1 VPAPDITNLLQ
12 CIRAAEPGALA
23 RGITLVEN
31 DLPGAQ
37 ELLSSLQHTAVP
49 KVVGITGPPG
59 AGKSTLVNSLLAE
72 WTNAGKKVAVLAVD
86 PSSPFHF
93 GSLLGDRIRMARFYN
108 NPDVFI
114 RSLASRGSLGGL
126 HARIFEIA
134 DVVKEAGFDIIV
146 IETVGV
152 GQSEV
157 EIAGLADCTV
167 VTLVPEAGDTIQTM
181 KAGLLEIADIF
192 VVNKADRP
200 EADKLY
206 QSLRV
211 LAHEQANDE
220 AETPVLKTVASTS
233 YGTSELAGILDSLL
247 RCPSPSHIRRHQHLL
262 LEKVYRLIQN
272 ERMAGISKTGLAAAL
287 DHAKAMK
294 GFNIYSFARNIAASN
309 TAVPQS

>member
-1 VPAPDITNLLQ
+1 MPASDIQNLLLS
-12 CIRAAEPGALA
+12 IRSGNPNALA

-31 DLPGAQ
+31 GLAGSQ
-37 ELLSSLQHTAVP
+37 ELLTSLEQTTAARI
-49 KVVGITGPPG
+49 VGVTGPPG
-59 AGKSTLVNSLLAE
+59 AGKSTLVNALLAE
-72 WTNAGKKVAVLAVD
+72 WTDAGKRIAVIAVD

-108 NPDVFI
+108 NPLVFI
-114 RSLASRGSLGGL
+114 RSLATRGSLGGL
-126 HARIFEIA
+126 HPRIFEIS

-167 VTLVPEAGDTIQTM
+167 VTLVPEAGDIIQTM
-181 KAGLLEIADIF
+181 KAGLLEVADIF

-211 LAHEQANDE
+211 LAHERAVGE
-220 AETPVLKTVASTS
+220 HETPVIQTVASNGQGIT
-233 YGTSELAGILDSLL
+233 ELSAAIDGHLNSTTK
-247 RCPSPSHIRRHQHLL
+247 RSARHQHLL
-262 LEKVYRLIQN
+262 LEKAFRLIQG
-272 ERMAGISKTGLAAAL
+272 ERMNGLSRSAL
-287 DHAKAMK
+287 AVALQNAIDKK
-294 GFNIYSFARNIAASN
+294 GFNIYTFAK
-309 TAVPQS
+309 AVAKDLAVGK